1 MPNDQPFRDIILG
14 RLPPEDRALLEPHLK
29 REEMPLRRRLAEP
42 NRPIER
48 VYFPEAG
55 LASVVTNI
63 RTQRPIEIGIIGREG
78 VVNLPAMM
86 GTDRSPNE
94 TFIQV
99 EGFGFGIDA
108 ERVREAM
115 DRSPA
120 MSQAVAKFAYVYM
133 EQIASTVLANGRASV
148 TERLAR
154 WLLMCHDRL
163 DGDTLSLTHEFPSVM
178 LGVRRSGV
186 TVAMQTLKRQGLI
199 RGGRGFVE
207 IVSREGLEATADGY
221 YGIAE
226 AEVERLFGPWTLP

>member
-1 MPNDQPFRDIILG
+1 MPDDQPFRNIILG

-29 REEMPLRRRLAEP
+29 WEEMPLRRRLAEP

-133 EQIASTVLANGRASV
+133 EQIASTNALPASMSTPASLYLSVDMDQSPRCVGR
-148 TERLAR
+148 
-154 WLLMCHDRL
+154 
-163 DGDTLSLTHEFPSVM
+163 
-178 LGVRRSGV
+178 
-186 TVAMQTLKRQGLI
+186 
-199 RGGRGFVE
+199 
-207 IVSREGLEATADGY
+207 VSPPL
-221 YGIAE
+221 
-226 AEVERLFGPWTLP
+226 